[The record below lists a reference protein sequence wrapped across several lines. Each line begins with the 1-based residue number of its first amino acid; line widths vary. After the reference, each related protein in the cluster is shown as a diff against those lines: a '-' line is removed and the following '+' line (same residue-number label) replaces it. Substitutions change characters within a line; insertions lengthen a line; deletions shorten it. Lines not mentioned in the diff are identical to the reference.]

1 MVDQN
6 GFQKTPGNNGNFI
19 EESFLERNHISP
31 ITFSLASLLLIFV
44 LYQLVAGGITVFL
57 VGEKITK
64 ENVYLVRLLTML
76 GQILF
81 ILVPTL
87 FLTKLLDPLMN
98 RVFKWRMPGPRETF
112 FAAMG
117 LVFLQQIF
125 QIYLHFQDLV
135 PIPQNIQKIIDPI
148 RQMLEEMYRVLV
160 SAESIPELM
169 FVLIV
174 VAFIPAIV
182 EELFFRGLIQGSL
195 ERAIAP
201 MRAAIIAGVIFGF
214 YHLNPFALIPLI
226 GLGCYFGVVRVKSN
240 SIIMAMTLHFLN
252 NALAVIVI
260 YFHIE
265 DDLIMG
271 SNSGVQSTESGP
283 LVIQL
288 VLLLILFAVTMMGY
302 HRSTILAKNRNDQS
316 V

>member
-1 MVDQN
+1 MVDPN
-6 GFQKTPGNNGNFI
+6 DFQKTTGNNGNAF
-19 EESFLERNHISP
+19 EESFLERNHINP
-31 ITFSLASLLLIFV
+31 IAFSLASLFLIFV
-44 LYQLVAGGITVFL
+44 LYQIVAGGITVFL

-64 ENVYLVRLLTML
+64 ENVYLVRLLTMV

-87 FLTKLLDPLMN
+87 LLTKLLDPLSN

-125 QIYLHFQDLV
+125 QIYLHFQDLI
-135 PIPQNIQKIIDPI
+135 PIPKDIQKIIDPI

-271 SNSGVQSTESGP
+271 SNSGVRSTESGP

-302 HRSTILAKNRNDQS
+302 HKSTILAKNQKDQR